1 MRRTFTVVY
10 VFALAA
16 LILHLATSGKY
27 GYFRDELYFIDC
39 GQHLDWGYVDHAP
52 MIALLVKASRV
63 LLGDSLRALRFL
75 PAVASYLLV
84 LLTGLIAI
92 ELGGGAF
99 AAALACL
106 GVALA
111 PILLGLSGLMTM
123 NAFEPLFWMG
133 CVYVLLLAI
142 NRDNPKLLVWV
153 GVLAGLGLETKHS
166 TIFFLA
172 ALTLAVFIT
181 KERKL
186 LLSPWMWLAA
196 AIAFALFLPNLLWQY
211 AHGWPTFEDL
221 SNVRKMHK
229 NVELSAVQFIGQ
241 QILILNPAALLVWGA
256 GLIWLF
262 TTRYRV
268 LAWAYLAILGII
280 LALHGKNYYLAPAYP
295 MLFAAGGVF
304 WERFNRLRWLPLGL
318 VAASGVALTPLTLP
332 ILPVATFLRY
342 QHAIGVEP
350 PKTEVAHNGIL
361 PQHFGDQF
369 GWPEMVRTVAAV
381 YWKLSPEDRAQT
393 AIVAGN
399 YGEAGALNFMGPR
412 FGLPPAISGHQT
424 YWLWGPGSNS
434 GEVCILLQTSFE
446 SARQNFREVEIGPEL
461 NEPYAMSEEHFHILI
476 GRGLKTPLKVLWP
489 KTKFWN

>member
-63 LLGDSLRALRFL
+63 LLGDSLRALMFL

-280 LALHGKNYYLAPAYP
+280 LALHGKNYYLA
-295 MLFAAGGVF
+295 
-304 WERFNRLRWLPLGL
+304 
-318 VAASGVALTPLTLP
+318 
-332 ILPVATFLRY
+332 
-342 QHAIGVEP
+342 
-350 PKTEVAHNGIL
+350 
-361 PQHFGDQF
+361 
-369 GWPEMVRTVAAV
+369 
-381 YWKLSPEDRAQT
+381 
-393 AIVAGN
+393 
-399 YGEAGALNFMGPR
+399 
-412 FGLPPAISGHQT
+412 
-424 YWLWGPGSNS
+424 
-434 GEVCILLQTSFE
+434 
-446 SARQNFREVEIGPEL
+446 
-461 NEPYAMSEEHFHILI
+461 
-476 GRGLKTPLKVLWP
+476 
-489 KTKFWN
+489 